1 MRPNTHKKPRL
12 VLVLLVVFTFLLTNA
27 ASALTDD
34 ERNNISVYG
43 KVAPSVVNVSSVAME
58 LDFFFNPVPKQG
70 SGSGVIIDNRGY
82 ILTNNHVIMEAQS
95 IQVTLSDKTSYEA
108 KLVGADTDSDLAV
121 IKINAPAG
129 KMKAV
134 RLGDSDNLQVGQKV
148 LAIGN
153 PFGLGETLTTG
164 VVSSLGRSLR
174 APSGLLIED
183 MIQTDASINPGNS
196 GGPLLNSDGALIGIN
211 TAIFSPSGGSVGIG
225 FAIPV
230 NTAKKVFPQLIAKGY
245 VEYPWLGASFQTLEP
260 PIAKA
265 LGYVVSGVMVA
276 EVVKKGPVDRA
287 GLRGGDRQVRYG
299 NRIMII
305 GGDVITQVNGRK
317 IDSAD
322 TLVRYIREKRP
333 GDRVTIRF
341 LRGKKA
347 FDAQV
352 TLGKRPRNI

>member
-1 MRPNTHKKPRL
+1 MGIKAHGKACVIL
-12 VLVLLVVFTFLLTNA
+12 VLFVILTLFIAGA

-34 ERNNISVYG
+34 EKNNISVYG
-43 KVAPSVVNVSSVAME
+43 RVAPSVVNVSSVAME

-82 ILTNNHVIMEAQS
+82 ILTNNHVITEAQS
-95 IQVTLSDKTSYEA
+95 IQVTLSDKSTYQA
-108 KLVGADTDSDLAV
+108 KLVGADPDSDLAV

-134 RLGDSDNLQVGQKV
+134 RLGNSDNLQVGQKV

-245 VEYPWLGASFQTLEP
+245 VEYPWLGASFQTLDL

-299 NRIMII
+299 NRIITI

-333 GDRVTIRF
+333 GDQVTLRF

-347 FDAQV
+347 FDARV